1 MSQQQWLRKEEREAL
16 SRIEGPTRRGAMRK
30 EVWRVHREVD
40 RPVATV
46 GNFDHPQD
54 ECPQLWNLDDGRSN
68 KIQNGKRPNTARHR
82 ALITIGLRPPPADFN
97 MGRNAYNSVP
107 LRPLSAPL
115 SELPDAMII
124 RAKPR

>member
-1 MSQQQWLRKEEREAL
+1 MRE
-16 SRIEGPTRRGAMRK
+16 

-68 KIQNGKRPNTARHR
+68 NNKIQNGKRPNTARHR
-82 ALITIGLRPPPADFN
+82 ALITIRLRPPPADFN

-107 LRPLSAPL
+107 FRPLSLSALL